1 MSQSPR
7 NHAQQLMASLRDP
20 NDAERLREALLA
32 VRRSLL
38 HTRTVANGLDFLL
51 SGTGEEI
58 RLALRTLKDLERRAD
73 CPLSIDYV
81 QLGEYFLLR
90 VVGSTECQ
98 DLIRSYLE
106 EPDPGSRKAPRN

>member
-1 MSQSPR
+1 MSLSPR
-7 NHAQQLMASLRDP
+7 NHAQQLMASLQDP
-20 NDAERLREALLA
+20 KEIEKLRGALLV
-32 VRRSLL
+32 VRHCLV

-51 SGTGEEI
+51 NGTSEEV
-58 RLALRTLKDLERRAD
+58 REALRTLKDLERRAD

-98 DLIRSYLE
+98 DLILSFLA
-106 EPDPGSRKAPRN
+106 EPRPTNT